1 MKNNL
6 GLYVHIPFCEK
17 KCHYCDFASFCR
29 SGDDGTRY
37 LEALERELLSFE
49 AILTDV
55 DVETIYI
62 GGGTPS
68 SLSLTETEQLLTI
81 LKPYAHKVMEWTIEA
96 NPESV
101 SRDKVAMWRDAG
113 INRVSLG
120 VQSLDSDWLKRLGR
134 IHSSNRVT
142 EAVGLIRERFDNLN
156 LDLIYGLSS
165 DDETYLDSLHGLIS
179 FAPEHISIYE
189 LEVYDH
195 LPLARMLEKSVDSD
209 ISYDQFHR
217 LRRVLEQSGFARYE
231 VSNFARPG
239 YESRHNQRYWL
250 RQDTLGVGLAAHSL
264 MGETRFANP
273 VDFQAYLQPDFHRTS
288 ETLTPR
294 DALTEEFMLGLRLVN
309 GIDYVSL
316 KQRYVTERDLI
327 EAFVKRQ
334 MGLERLVLEG
344 DQLKP
349 TTLGLDLLDRIVLDF
364 MSL

>member
-6 GLYVHIPFCEK
+6 GLYVHIPFCDK
-17 KCHYCDFASFCR
+17 KCHYCDFASFCH
-29 SGDDGTRY
+29 SGDDASRY
-37 LEALERELLSFE
+37 LEALERELLSFK
-49 AILTDV
+49 AILTGA

-68 SLSLTETEQLLTI
+68 SLSLTETEQLLDI
-81 LKPYAHKVMEWTIEA
+81 LKPYAREVTEWTIEA

-101 SRDKVAMWRDAG
+101 SPDKVALWRDGG

-120 VQSLDSDWLKRLGR
+120 VQSLDPKWLKRLGR
-134 IHSSNRVT
+134 IHSTDRVAK
-142 EAVGLIRERFDNLN
+142 AVRLIRERFDNLN

-165 DDETYLDSLHGLIS
+165 DDETYLETLHGLIS

-195 LPLARMLEKSVDSD
+195 LPLARMIEKSVDSD

-217 LRRVLEQSGFARYE
+217 LRRELEQSGYARYE

-239 YESRHNQRYWL
+239 FESRHNQRYWL
-250 RQDTLGVGLAAHSL
+250 RRDTLGVGLAAHSL

-273 VDFQAYLQPDFHRTS
+273 VDFQEYLRGDFHRES
-288 ETLTPR
+288 EALTPR

-309 GIDYVSL
+309 GIDYASL
-316 KQRYVTERDLI
+316 KQRYLAQGDLI
-327 EAFVKRQ
+327 ESFVKSQ
-334 MGLERLVLEG
+334 MALERLALED